1 LRRKTCRGINLEMD
15 KVETQMSRDAQR
27 SSGSP
32 LAFLAM
38 LGGNAALAFGPAFVR
53 EADVGPVAAAF
64 WRLALALPLLLVFAA
79 WQWRSLSIK
88 AAQPLPWPTRSVWGL
103 ALLGG
108 VFFAADLGSWHLGI
122 MQTKMANATL
132 FGNAASLILA
142 VTTLLLAR
150 RLPRRL
156 EATAILLAFAGAVLL
171 MSESSQQGQAR
182 LIGDLLCL
190 LAGVLYAGYVLAMQR
205 ARDSLP
211 SWPTLALS
219 SAAGII
225 PLLLFASL
233 LGERIIPGD
242 WTAVLL
248 LALTSQIIGQGLLIW
263 SLPHFSALVVGL
275 TLLSQPAIAAVAGW
289 LLYEERL
296 GPIDFLGGLMVAVA
310 IVLIRLPQ
318 RQGSATAEQ
327 AR

>member
-1 LRRKTCRGINLEMD
+1 
-15 KVETQMSRDAQR
+15 MSRDAQR

-32 LAFLAM
+32 LAFVAM

-53 EADVGPVAAAF
+53 AADVGPVAAAF
-64 WRLALALPLLLVFAA
+64 WRLALALPVLLLFAL
-79 WQWRSLSIK
+79 WQWRRICASSV
-88 AAQPLPWPTRSVWGL
+88 QPLSLPPRSVWGL
-103 ALLGG
+103 AMVGG

-122 MQTKMANATL
+122 LQTKMANATL

-142 VTTLLLAR
+142 VTTLILAK
-150 RLPRRL
+150 RLPRGL
-156 EATAILLAFAGAVLL
+156 EAVAILLAFAGAVLL

-219 SAAGII
+219 SAAGMV
-225 PLLLFASL
+225 PLLLFAFML
-233 LGERIIPGD
+233 NERILPGD

-248 LALTSQIIGQGLLIW
+248 LALTSQIVGQGLLIW

-275 TLLSQPAIAAVAGW
+275 TLLSQPAIAAMAGW
-289 LLYEERL
+289 LLYGERL
-296 GPIDFLGGLMVAVA
+296 SLIDVVGGIMVAVA
-310 IVLIRLPQ
+310 LVLIRLPQ
-318 RQGSATAEQ
+318 RSPDATADV

>member
-1 LRRKTCRGINLEMD
+1 
-15 KVETQMSRDAQR
+15 MSRDAQR

-32 LAFLAM
+32 LAFVAI

-53 EADVGPVAAAF
+53 AADVGPVAAAF
-64 WRLALALPLLLVFAA
+64 WRLALALPVLLLFAL
-79 WQWRSLSIK
+79 WQWRRISASSG
-88 AAQPLPWPTRSVWGL
+88 QPLSLPPRAVWGL
-103 ALLGG
+103 AMLGG

-122 MQTKMANATL
+122 LQTKMANATL

-142 VTTLLLAR
+142 VTTLILAK
-150 RLPRRL
+150 RLPRGL
-156 EATAILLAFAGAVLL
+156 EAVAILLAFAGAVLL

-219 SAAGII
+219 SAAGML
-225 PLLLFASL
+225 PLLLFALL
-233 LGERIIPGD
+233 LGERVMPGD

-275 TLLSQPAIAAVAGW
+275 TLLSQPAIAAMAGW
-289 LLYEERL
+289 LLYGERL
-296 GPIDFLGGLMVAVA
+296 SLVDVVGGLMVAVA
-310 IVLIRLPQ
+310 LVLIRLPQ
-318 RQGSATAEQ
+318 RETSATADA

>member
-1 LRRKTCRGINLEMD
+1 
-15 KVETQMSRDAQR
+15 MSRDAQR

-64 WRLALALPLLLVFAA
+64 WRLALALPVLLVFAA

-88 AAQPLPWPTRSVWGL
+88 AGQPLSWPARSVWGL

-122 MQTKMANATL
+122 LQTKMANATL

-150 RLPRRL
+150 RLPRGL
-156 EATAILLAFAGAVLL
+156 ESVALMLAFAGAVLL
-171 MSESSQQGQAR
+171 MSESSQQGQAQ

-190 LAGVLYAGYVLAMQR
+190 LAGVLYAGYVLTMQR

-219 SAAGII
+219 SAAGIV
-225 PLLLFASL
+225 PLLLFSML
-233 LGERIIPGD
+233 LGERIMPGD
-242 WTAVLL
+242 WTPVLL

-275 TLLSQPAIAAVAGW
+275 TLLTQPAIAALAGW
-289 LLYEERL
+289 LLYQERL
-296 GPIDFLGGLMVAVA
+296 SLVDLVGGVMVAVA

-318 RQGSATAEQ
+318 RSAGATATET
-327 AR
+327 R

>member
-1 LRRKTCRGINLEMD
+1 
-15 KVETQMSRDAQR
+15 MSRDAQR

-64 WRLALALPLLLVFAA
+64 WRLALALPVLLVFAA

-88 AAQPLPWPTRSVWGL
+88 AGQPLSWPARSVWGL

-122 MQTKMANATL
+122 LQTKMANATL

-150 RLPRRL
+150 RLPRGL
-156 EATAILLAFAGAVLL
+156 ESVALMLAFAGAVLL
-171 MSESSQQGQAR
+171 MSESSQQGQAQ

-190 LAGVLYAGYVLAMQR
+190 LAGVLYAGYVLTMQR

-219 SAAGII
+219 SAAGIV
-225 PLLLFASL
+225 PLLLFSML
-233 LGERIIPGD
+233 LGERIMPGD
-242 WTAVLL
+242 WTPVLL

-275 TLLSQPAIAAVAGW
+275 TLLTQPAIAALAGW
-289 LLYEERL
+289 LLYQERL
-296 GPIDFLGGLMVAVA
+296 SLVDLVGGVMVAVA

-318 RQGSATAEQ
+318 RSAGATAKET
-327 AR
+327 R

>member
-1 LRRKTCRGINLEMD
+1 
-15 KVETQMSRDAQR
+15 MSRDAQR

-32 LAFLAM
+32 LAFVAM

-53 EADVGPVAAAF
+53 AADVGPVAAAF
-64 WRLALALPLLLVFAA
+64 WRLALALPVLLLFAL
-79 WQWRSLSIK
+79 WQWRRISASSG
-88 AAQPLPWPTRSVWGL
+88 QPLSLPPRAVWGL
-103 ALLGG
+103 AMLGG

-122 MQTKMANATL
+122 LQTKMANATL

-142 VTTLLLAR
+142 VTTLILAK
-150 RLPRRL
+150 RLPRGL
-156 EATAILLAFAGAVLL
+156 EAVAILLAFAGAVLL

-219 SAAGII
+219 SAAGML
-225 PLLLFASL
+225 PLLLFALL
-233 LGERIIPGD
+233 LGERVMPGD

-275 TLLSQPAIAAVAGW
+275 TLLSQPAIAAMAGW
-289 LLYEERL
+289 LLYGERL
-296 GPIDFLGGLMVAVA
+296 SLVDVVGGLMVAVA
-310 IVLIRLPQ
+310 LVLIRLPE
-318 RQGSATAEQ
+318 RATSATADA

>member
-1 LRRKTCRGINLEMD
+1 
-15 KVETQMSRDAQR
+15 
-27 SSGSP
+27 
-32 LAFLAM
+32 
-38 LGGNAALAFGPAFVR
+38 
-53 EADVGPVAAAF
+53 
-64 WRLALALPLLLVFAA
+64 
-79 WQWRSLSIK
+79 
-88 AAQPLPWPTRSVWGL
+88 
-103 ALLGG
+103 
-108 VFFAADLGSWHLGI
+108 
-122 MQTKMANATL
+122 
-132 FGNAASLILA
+132 
-142 VTTLLLAR
+142 
-150 RLPRRL
+150 
-156 EATAILLAFAGAVLL
+156 
-171 MSESSQQGQAR
+171 
-182 LIGDLLCL
+182 
-190 LAGVLYAGYVLAMQR
+190 
-205 ARDSLP
+205 
-211 SWPTLALS
+211 LS

>member
-1 LRRKTCRGINLEMD
+1 
-15 KVETQMSRDAQR
+15 MSRDASR
-27 SSGSP
+27 SANGHP

-64 WRLALALPLLLVFAA
+64 WRLALALPLLLIFAL
-79 WQWRSLSIK
+79 WQWRRLS
-88 AAQPLPWPTRSVWGL
+88 AERGAPLPLPPRTVWGL
-103 ALLGG
+103 ALIGG
-108 VFFAADLGSWHLGI
+108 IFFAADLGSWHLGI
-122 MQTKMANATL
+122 LQTKMANATL

-150 RLPRRL
+150 RLPRGL
-156 EATAILLAFAGAVLL
+156 ESFALLLAFAGAVLL

-190 LAGVLYAGYVLAMQR
+190 LAGILYAGYVLAMQR

-219 SAAGII
+219 SAAGLA
-225 PLLLFASL
+225 PLLMFALL
-233 LGERIIPGD
+233 LGEQIMPGN
-242 WTAVLL
+242 WTPVLL
-248 LALTSQIIGQGLLIW
+248 LALTSQIVGQGLLIW

-275 TLLSQPAIAAVAGW
+275 TLLTQPAIAAIAGW
-289 LLYEERL
+289 LLYGERL
-296 GPIDFLGGLMVAVA
+296 SVIDVVGGVMVGVA
-310 IVLIRLPQ
+310 LVLIRLPH
-318 RQGSATAEQ
+318 RSAGATADA

>member
-1 LRRKTCRGINLEMD
+1 MT
-15 KVETQMSRDAQR
+15 RDAQR

-32 LAFLAM
+32 LAFVAL

-64 WRLALALPLLLVFAA
+64 WRLALALPLLLAFAA
-79 WQWRSLSIK
+79 WQWRSLSRK
-88 AAQPLPWPTRSVWGL
+88 AGAPLPWPTGSVWGL

-122 MQTKMANATL
+122 LQTKMANATL

-150 RLPRRL
+150 RLPRGFEGL
-156 EATAILLAFAGAVLL
+156 ALVLAFAGAVLL
-171 MSESSQQGQAR
+171 MTESSQQGQAR

-219 SAAGII
+219 SAAGIV
-225 PLLLFASL
+225 PLFLFATL

-275 TLLSQPAIAAVAGW
+275 TLLSQPAIAAMAGW
-289 LLYEERL
+289 ILYEERL
-296 GPIDFLGGLMVAVA
+296 SAIDLVGGLMVAVA
-310 IVLIRLPQ
+310 LVLIRLPQ
-318 RQGSATAEQ
+318 GGGNATAEP

>member
-1 LRRKTCRGINLEMD
+1 
-15 KVETQMSRDAQR
+15 MSRDASR
-27 SSGSP
+27 SATGHP

-53 EADVGPVAAAF
+53 AADVGPVAAAF
-64 WRLALALPLLLVFAA
+64 WRLALALPVLLLFAL
-79 WQWRSLSIK
+79 WQWRRLTV
-88 AAQPLPWPTRSVWGL
+88 ANGAPLPLPPRAVWGL
-103 ALLGG
+103 ALVGG

-122 MQTKMANATL
+122 LQTKMANATL

-142 VTTLLLAR
+142 VTTLILAK
-150 RLPRRL
+150 RLPRGL
-156 EATAILLAFAGAVLL
+156 EAVAILLAFAGAVLL

-219 SAAGII
+219 SAAGMV
-225 PLLLFASL
+225 PLLLFAFML
-233 LGERIIPGD
+233 NERILPGD

-248 LALTSQIIGQGLLIW
+248 LALTSQIVGQGLLIW

-275 TLLSQPAIAAVAGW
+275 TLLSQPAIAAMAGW
-289 LLYEERL
+289 LLYGERL
-296 GPIDFLGGLMVAVA
+296 SLIDVVGGIMVAVA
-310 IVLIRLPQ
+310 LVLIRLPQ
-318 RQGSATAEQ
+318 RSPDATADV

>member
-1 LRRKTCRGINLEMD
+1 
-15 KVETQMSRDAQR
+15 MSRDAQR

-88 AAQPLPWPTRSVWGL
+88 TGQPMPWPARSVWGL

-122 MQTKMANATL
+122 LQTKMANATL

-150 RLPRRL
+150 RLPRGL
-156 EATAILLAFAGAVLL
+156 ESVALLLAFAGAVLL
-171 MSESSQQGQAR
+171 MSESSQQGQAQ

-190 LAGVLYAGYVLAMQR
+190 LAGVLYAGYVLTMQR

-219 SAAGII
+219 SAAGIV
-225 PLLLFASL
+225 PLLLFSML
-233 LGERIIPGD
+233 LGERIMPGD
-242 WTAVLL
+242 WTPVLL

-275 TLLSQPAIAAVAGW
+275 TLLTQPAIAALAGW
-289 LLYEERL
+289 LLYQERL
-296 GPIDFLGGLMVAVA
+296 SLVDLVGGVMVAVA

-318 RQGSATAEQ
+318 RSAGATARET
-327 AR
+327 R